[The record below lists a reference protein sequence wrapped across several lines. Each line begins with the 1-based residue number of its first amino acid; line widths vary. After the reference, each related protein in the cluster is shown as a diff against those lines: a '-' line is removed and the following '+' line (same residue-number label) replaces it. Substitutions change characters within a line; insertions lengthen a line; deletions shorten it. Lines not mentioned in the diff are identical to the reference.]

1 MLIWRCFMEFYKGL
15 LETKLLLNIFQE
27 KTVCGWSLL
36 KLTTTEFL
44 FAYG

>member
-1 MLIWRCFMEFYKGL
+1 MLIWRCSMEFYKGL
-15 LETKLLLNIFQE
+15 LETKLLLNILQE
-27 KTVCGWSLL
+27 KNVHGWSLL